1 MTTGS
6 LSAQA
11 TILVV
16 DDVDDSRVVLCKLM
30 EASGYRVAAA
40 ADGAEAVEVA
50 RRARPD
56 LILLDLNLP
65 VMDGLGV
72 VERLRSIPELK
83 HVPIIA
89 MTAYHYYGM
98 KEAALDVGCDEYMP
112 KPLDHDELA
121 KVIQKLVRK

>member
-6 LSAQA
+6 LLAQT

-30 EASGYRVAAA
+30 EASGYRVESA
-40 ADGAEAVEVA
+40 ADGAEAIEVA

-72 VERLRSIPELK
+72 VERLRSLPELK
-83 HVPIIA
+83 NVQVIA

-98 KEAALDVGCDEYMP
+98 REAALEAGCNEYMA
-112 KPLDHDELA
+112 KPLDHDKLA
-121 KVIQKLVRK
+121 KVIQELVRK